1 MTNFPVINLEKLNGE
16 ERKDTM
22 EKIKDACENWGFFEV
37 AQEPD
42 KNFFLPLH
50 CPPNISSGESWH
62 THDLMD
68 TVERLTK
75 EHYRKCMEER
85 FKEFMAG
92 KGLEAVQTEV
102 KDMDWESTFHLRH
115 LPESNISEIP
125 DLIDEY
131 RVSTHHQM
139 MSSKTKN

>member
-1 MTNFPVINLEKLNGE
+1 VNHGIPH
-16 ERKDTM
+16 
-22 EKIKDACENWGFFEV
+22 EV
-37 AQEPD
+37 
-42 KNFFLPLH
+42 L
-50 CPPNISSGESWH
+50 
-62 THDLMD
+62 D

-85 FKEFMAG
+85 FKESMAS

-115 LPESNISEIP
+115 LPESNISEVP

-131 RVSTHHQM
+131 RLHCNKHTYIHIYNITHC
-139 MSSKTKN
+139 MSRTCCISEFSELKLQFYNIK